1 VNKKVLTK
9 SFANATLCHVT
20 SSNGPFTPPT
30 ELQQAILHFISSEGQ
45 ATAEQVRLAI
55 AQRYPLKDSSVR
67 TLLRRLEAQGYLK
80 HTVDGKT
87 FLYMAATP
95 AQRVAARTVRRIID
109 RFWSGSAEQFLLGM
123 VEEDVVSP
131 EQLERLARKVRNRK

>member
-1 VNKKVLTK
+1 
-9 SFANATLCHVT
+9 
-20 SSNGPFTPPT
+20 
-30 ELQQAILHFISSEGQ
+30 
-45 ATAEQVRLAI
+45 
-55 AQRYPLKDSSVR
+55 
-67 TLLRRLEAQGYLK
+67 
-80 HTVDGKT
+80 
-87 FLYMAATP
+87 MAATP